1 MNLVIDTSVIIA
13 VITNEKHKKEL
24 IKLTKGAN
32 LIAPSSLHWEIGN
45 AFSAMFKRNKISLE
59 QAMKAIDA
67 YKQIPIQFSKIDLE
81 TTLELSIRLNIYA
94 YDAYIIACA
103 LKHKSPLI
111 TLDKQLI
118 EAAQVAG
125 VKIKEVNP

>member
-24 IKLTKGAN
+24 IKLTQGAN

-59 QAMKAIDA
+59 LAMKAIDA
-67 YKQIPIQFSKIDLE
+67 YKQIPIQFS
-81 TTLELSIRLNIYA
+81 RR
-94 YDAYIIACA
+94 
-103 LKHKSPLI
+103 
-111 TLDKQLI
+111 
-118 EAAQVAG
+118 
-125 VKIKEVNP
+125 KE